1 MTKPGEQEG
10 QDEAKVF
17 FVVDRADEQDDQQ
30 QAEDKTIPGWYDVD
44 AVTTEPDLAIERAAS
59 VSDEFE
65 NRSAAQLRQS
75 KDAWLEV
82 VGHEDFEHK
91 KYSSAASCHTDR

>member
-1 MTKPGEQEG
+1 MANPGEQEG
-10 QDEAKVF
+10 EDEAEVLL
-17 FVVDRADEQDDQQ
+17 VVDGTDEQDDEQ
-30 QAEDKTIPGWYDVD
+30 QAEDETIAGRYDVD
-44 AVTTEPDLAIERAAS
+44 TIATEPDLTVERAAS

-91 KYSSAASCHTDR
+91 KYSAAASCHADR